1 MGLLFFELLA
11 NQKASKPNGTER
23 SVREPNEQPQ
33 SDSTTGNNEKKY
45 EHVSKNVLKHVQIR
59 TKKARQN
66 EYYNYNI

>member
-1 MGLLFFELLA
+1 MEPKDLFV
-11 NQKASKPNGTER
+11 K
-23 SVREPNEQPQ
+23 PNEQPQ

-45 EHVSKNVLKHVQIR
+45 EHISKNVLKHVQIR